1 MNTRMIARDLAEDA
15 PHSLSE
21 RIARFAMAIN
31 GCTGQNR
38 SKSYWKQAK
47 QELASEPDTD
57 PNDSVLESAPDSERW
72 HPVPGSAGHNVP
84 VVRKGFQA
92 G

>member
-1 MNTRMIARDLAEDA
+1 MVARDLAEEA

-31 GCTGQNR
+31 GCSAQDV
-38 SKSYWKQAK
+38 SKSYWKHAK
-47 QELASEPDTD
+47 RELASDSDTD
-57 PNDSVLESAPDSERW
+57 PKEALLESAPDSERW
-72 HPVPGSAGHNVP
+72 HPVHGSTGHNGP
-84 VVRKGFQA
+84 VARQGFQA

>member
-1 MNTRMIARDLAEDA
+1 MNTRTIDRNWAEEV

-31 GCTGQNR
+31 ACSAQNV

-47 QELASEPDTD
+47 RELASEPDMD
-57 PNDSVLESAPDSERW
+57 PREAVLESAPHSEHW
-72 HPVPGSAGHNVP
+72 HPLPGSTGLNVP
-84 VVRKGFQA
+84 VARNGFRA

>member
-1 MNTRMIARDLAEDA
+1 MNTRIIASDWAEEA

-31 GCTGQNR
+31 GCSAQGESQ
-38 SKSYWKQAK
+38 SDWGQAK
-47 QELASEPDTD
+47 RKLTSEPDTD
-57 PNDSVLESAPDSERW
+57 PNEAVLESAPDSERW
-72 HPVPGSAGHNVP
+72 HPVPCSTGHNVP
-84 VVRKGFQA
+84 VARQVFQA